1 MAPRASPATTAT
13 AGRLVR
19 AGRVAPA
26 TPTAERARAVVLDV
40 VCEPGDGG
48 PVDPA
53 SLPAPP
59 PGPQLCAPEQF
70 TCHDGQCIPA
80 QAQCNGV
87 EQCPDASDEIGCP
100 EPDAGP
106 PEEDGGRR

>member
-1 MAPRASPATTAT
+1 MACVDSTCRYVGCVDGVECRAAIF
-13 AGRLVR
+13 G
-19 AGRVAPA
+19 
-26 TPTAERARAVVLDV
+26 AEPIPPHILDV